1 MRSFQTVEAHEDAC
15 VVMGYAATY
24 EPYPLFLA
32 ADGVEWRERIAP
44 DAFAGTD
51 LSDVIFQYDHAG
63 RIYARTTNGSLE
75 TVPDGRGL
83 RIWADLS
90 LTDGSRALYADIRAG
105 LITKMSFAFVV
116 DRDHIEADGHI
127 RVIDHIR
134 RVYDVSAV
142 SFPANGG
149 TEIGAS
155 LRARLRADRTAAG
168 VPGDADRRR
177 RLALRARCGR
187 GGSI

>member
-90 LTDGSRALYADIRAG
+90 LTDGSRACMRTSVRGSSRRCRSPSWSIGTTSRRMDI
-105 LITKMSFAFVV
+105 
-116 DRDHIEADGHI
+116 
-127 RVIDHIR
+127 
-134 RVYDVSAV
+134 SA
-142 SFPANGG
+142 SS
-149 TEIGAS
+149 TIS
-155 LRARLRADRTAAG
+155 
-168 VPGDADRRR
+168 
-177 RLALRARCGR
+177 
-187 GGSI
+187 GGSMT